1 MNFDAKFVLVS
12 LFKMSSTA
20 NDCDVF
26 DDVDDDELLRLAE
39 VGESQAASGSQL
51 TEAQKSRVERN
62 RQKALALKQARLTSR
77 PYPEPKKFIDPL
89 EGDGGG
95 KKSGQH
101 ETKLVDTNAGF
112 FIEEDADGPGEGFEL
127 EVEREPAPV
136 VEPDRPTCLE
146 CRDELADSFLFRT
159 FDHEVCDK
167 CRDTEKDGKHEL
179 VIFLSGYDETFI
191 GST

>member
-1 MNFDAKFVLVS
+1 M
-12 LFKMSSTA
+12 STA
-20 NDCDVF
+20 ANVSDVF
-26 DDVDDDELLRLAE
+26 DDADDDELLQLAE
-39 VGESQAASGSQL
+39 AGESQADAGSQL
-51 TEAQKSRVERN
+51 SEAQKSRAERN

-89 EGDGGG
+89 DEDGRG

-112 FIEEDADGPGEGFEL
+112 FIKEDPDRPAEGFEL

-179 VIFLSGYDETFI
+179 VILI
-191 GST
+191 LL